1 MAPSDLGYTPPSL
14 HPTTGYNNHQFTQ
27 PVQASVTSSITRPKI
42 SNAYDP
48 PFPAIQPTRRG
59 GHSGGTHPAV
69 AYKESLSTNSYASS
83 TGTSPAYSDPH
94 YKQTNALQKEYKP
107 PSIEHSPHVN
117 FSESGY
123 SLADMVEWPSGERH
137 SQDFFP
143 NSVPEQ
149 TIYHTEGE
157 EPSAYQPTNSGFGN
171 LQNNF
176 AHTYSHEPSLE
187 TQEAAYSSPELFPSL
202 TESTSRGALE
212 PASSTRLNK
221 SPTPPI
227 LTTEF
232 SHVQNG
238 QLGFGGAL
246 SGSDSTNG
254 HPSQHNSFAR
264 NHVPK
269 RDQSVNKESFDP
281 YTLKVIHKPNNSIP
295 RTSSPLSV
303 YHGRQHETRKQSFN
317 LGSDLNIV
325 APYGSS
331 STPAG
336 ATGIS
341 TPPAN
346 VMNEGYSSRPGA
358 NRTEAKLSL
367 QDVPIKPTVAQ
378 YAPSPSL
385 IGANDPLSRTSARA
399 PVVTF
404 GFGGKMVTCF
414 YGMPGLNAGFDVA
427 FSSRTSSELKVR
439 TLQTL
444 LPESAMNSPG
454 PSYPGPLLSDPGAPS
469 ISIVRP
475 NIANQT
481 KLKKTALLSYLSERA
496 SEIHQGLGYL
506 INGEKQAAENK
517 LILVKLLGV
526 MIENDGRL
534 LGT

>member
-1 MAPSDLGYTPPSL
+1 MAPPDFGSTPPTL
-14 HPTTGYNNHQFTQ
+14 HPTTGYNNHQFMQ

-48 PFPAIQPTRRG
+48 PFPAIKPTRRG
-59 GHSGGTHPAV
+59 GHSGGAHPV
-69 AYKESLSTNSYASS
+69 TSYKGSLPANSYASS
-83 TGTSPAYSDPH
+83 NGSSPTYSDPH
-94 YKQTNALQKEYKP
+94 YKQTSALQKEYRP
-107 PSIEHSPHVN
+107 ASVELPSHAN

-123 SLADMVEWPSGERH
+123 SLADMDEWPSGKHE
-137 SQDFFP
+137 QDFLP
-143 NSVPEQ
+143 SSNPEQ
-149 TIYHTEGE
+149 TTIYDTEGE
-157 EPSAYQPTNSGFGN
+157 EPSAYQPTNSESGIRN
-171 LQNNF
+171 IQNNV
-176 AHTYSHEPSLE
+176 AHKPSLE
-187 TQEAAYSSPELFPSL
+187 IQEAAHSSPELFPSS
-202 TESTSRGALE
+202 TESSSRGTLE
-212 PASSTRLNK
+212 TAGSSRLNK
-221 SPTPPI
+221 SPTPSI
-227 LTTEF
+227 LTTEI
-232 SHVQNG
+232 SHVQSG
-238 QLGFGGAL
+238 QLPFGGSVL
-246 SGSDSTNG
+246 SGSDNTNG
-254 HPSQHNSFAR
+254 HPSQFHSFTR
-264 NHVPK
+264 NPVPK
-269 RDQSVNKESFDP
+269 RDQSVNKEHFDP
-281 YTLKVIHKPNNSIP
+281 YAPKVILKPNNSIP

-325 APYGSS
+325 APYESFS
-331 STPAG
+331 IPAG
-336 ATGIS
+336 AGIS

-346 VMNEGYSSRPGA
+346 IMNEGYSSHPGS

-367 QDVPIKPTVAQ
+367 QDLPIKPTVAQ

-454 PSYPGPLLSDPGAPS
+454 PSYPGPLLSDPGAAS

-481 KLKKTALLSYLSERA
+481 KTKKTALLSYLSERA

-506 INGEKQAAENK
+506 VNGEKQAAENK

-526 MIENDGRL
+526 MIENDGRP

>member
-1 MAPSDLGYTPPSL
+1 MAPDFGSTPPTL
-14 HPTTGYNNHQFTQ
+14 HPTTGYNNHQFMQ
-27 PVQASVTSSITRPKI
+27 PVQASLTSSITRPKI

-48 PFPAIQPTRRG
+48 PFPAIKPTRRG
-59 GHSGGTHPAV
+59 GHSGSAHPV
-69 AYKESLSTNSYASS
+69 TSYKGSLPANSYASS
-83 TGTSPAYSDPH
+83 NGSSPTYSDPH
-94 YKQTNALQKEYKP
+94 YKQTSALQKEYRP
-107 PSIEHSPHVN
+107 ASVELPSHAN

-123 SLADMVEWPSGERH
+123 SLADMDEWPSGKH
-137 SQDFFP
+137 SQAFLP
-143 NSVPEQ
+143 SSNPEQ
-149 TIYHTEGE
+149 TTIYDTEGE
-157 EPSAYQPTNSGFGN
+157 EPSAYQPTNSESGIRN
-171 LQNNF
+171 IQNNV
-176 AHTYSHEPSLE
+176 AHKPSLE
-187 TQEAAYSSPELFPSL
+187 IQEAAHSSPELFPSS
-202 TESTSRGALE
+202 TESSSRGTLE
-212 PASSTRLNK
+212 TAGSSRLNK

-227 LTTEF
+227 LTTEI
-232 SHVQNG
+232 SHVQSG
-238 QLGFGGAL
+238 QLPFGGSVL
-246 SGSDSTNG
+246 SGSDNTNG
-254 HPSQHNSFAR
+254 HPSQFHSFTR
-264 NHVPK
+264 NPVPK
-269 RDQSVNKESFDP
+269 RDQSVNKEHFDP
-281 YTLKVIHKPNNSIP
+281 YAPKVILKPNNSIP

-325 APYGSS
+325 APYESFS
-331 STPAG
+331 IPAG
-336 ATGIS
+336 AGIS

-346 VMNEGYSSRPGA
+346 IMNEGYSSHPGS

-367 QDVPIKPTVAQ
+367 QDLPIKPTVAQ

-454 PSYPGPLLSDPGAPS
+454 PSYPGPLLSDPGAAS

-481 KLKKTALLSYLSERA
+481 KTKKTALLSYLSERA

-506 INGEKQAAENK
+506 VNGEKQAAENK

-526 MIENDGRL
+526 MIENDGRP

>member
-1 MAPSDLGYTPPSL
+1 MAPSDSGCPPLSL
-14 HPTTGYNNHQFTQ
+14 HSTTGYNNYQFKQ
-27 PVQASVTSSITRPKI
+27 PVQTSVTSITRSKI

-48 PFPAIQPTRRG
+48 PFPVIQPTRRV
-59 GHSGGTHPAV
+59 GHSHPV
-69 AYKESLSTNSYASS
+69 GAYKGSLSTNSYASS
-83 TGTSPAYSDPH
+83 AGPSLAYPDPH
-94 YKQTNALQKEYKP
+94 YKQTNTLQKEYQP
-107 PSIEHSPHVN
+107 PSAEHSPHVN
-117 FSESGY
+117 FAESGY
-123 SLADMVEWPSGERH
+123 SQANRVEWHSGKSQ

-143 NSVPEQ
+143 NSNPEEI
-149 TIYHTEGE
+149 TMYPTEGE
-157 EPSAYQPTNSGFGN
+157 EPPACQPTNPGFGVGN
-171 LQNNF
+171 LHHNSDLAYSNKPSLDTQEG
-176 AHTYSHEPSLE
+176 HSSHEI
-187 TQEAAYSSPELFPSL
+187 FPLS

-212 PASSTRLNK
+212 TTSSASLNK
-221 SPTPPI
+221 STTPAV
-227 LTTEF
+227 LTTET

-238 QLGFGGAL
+238 QLAFGVGAL
-246 SGSDSTNG
+246 SASDNTNG
-254 HPSQHNSFAR
+254 HPSQHSTFAL
-264 NHVPK
+264 HPVPN
-269 RDQSVNKESFDP
+269 RDHSVNKEHFNP
-281 YTLKVIHKPNNSIP
+281 YAPKVIQNPNNSIP

-303 YHGRQHETRKQSFN
+303 FHGRQHEPRKQSHN
-317 LGSDLNIV
+317 LGHDLNII
-325 APYGSS
+325 APYGSFS
-331 STPAG
+331 APAG
-336 ATGIS
+336 AARIP

-346 VMNEGYSSRPGA
+346 VMNEGYSSHQGL
-358 NRTEAKLSL
+358 NRTESKLLL
-367 QDVPIKPTVAQ
+367 QDVAIKPTVAQ

-444 LPESAMNSPG
+444 IPESAMNSPG
-454 PSYPGPLLSDPGAPS
+454 PSYPGPLLSDPGTAS

-481 KLKKTALLSYLSERA
+481 KTKKTALLSYLSERA
-496 SEIHQGLGYL
+496 SEIHQGQGYL
-506 INGEKQAAENK
+506 VNGEKQAAENK